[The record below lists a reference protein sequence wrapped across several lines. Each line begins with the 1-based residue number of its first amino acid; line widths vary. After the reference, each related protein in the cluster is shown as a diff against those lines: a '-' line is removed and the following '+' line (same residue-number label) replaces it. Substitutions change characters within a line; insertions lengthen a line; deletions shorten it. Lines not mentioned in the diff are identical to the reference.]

1 MADKKYP
8 HADHR
13 KRVREAFRKSDI
25 SDIPD
30 TGLLELL
37 LFYSVPRKDTNPIAK
52 SLLDKYGSLRG
63 VLDAPYEEL
72 KTAEGIGESSALLLS
87 VLPEIASR
95 YSGKTG
101 PKSALFE
108 QGEAEKYVMNL
119 FGDSENERFYLICL
133 DTFGRATECSLLGE
147 GSLTKV
153 SIDKKSVVKTAVDSG
168 AESVILAH
176 NHPQGDAA
184 PSENDILL
192 TKELSRLLGE
202 IGIGIADHIIA
213 GKDGCLSLRN
223 TVKFKN
229 LFD

>member
-13 KRVREAFRKSDI
+13 KRVREAFRKSNI

-30 TGLLELL
+30 RGLLELL
-37 LFYSVPRKDTNPIAK
+37 LFYSVPRRDTNATAK
-52 SLLDKYGSLRG
+52 SLLDRYGSLKG
-63 VLDAPYEEL
+63 VLEAPYDEL
-72 KTAEGIGESSALLLS
+72 KEAGGIGESSALLLS

-95 YSGKTG
+95 YSGNTA
-101 PKSALFE
+101 PESALFE

-119 FGDSENERFYLICL
+119 FVDSENEKFYLICL
-133 DTFGRATECSLLGE
+133 DPFGRATECALLSE
-147 GSLTKV
+147 GDATHV
-153 SIDKKSVVKTAVDSG
+153 SIDKKSVVKTAVDSD

-176 NHPQGDAA
+176 NHPEGDAA
-184 PSENDILL
+184 PSEKDILL

-202 IGIGIADHIIA
+202 IGISIADHIIA
-213 GKDGCLSLRN
+213 GKDSCLSLRN